1 MITLEAL
8 RMGYKKGQ
16 RKDLPL
22 TVPLSFTAQA
32 GEMTGIVGP
41 NGVGKSTLLRTLARQ
56 QEALGGRIL
65 LQGEPVENF
74 ARHTFARLCSFVP
87 AGHLPVHRLTVY
99 DTVATARYPY
109 TGWQGRLS
117 PEDKEAVRQALEAVQ
132 LSPLQE
138 RQVGELSD
146 GEQQRTLIARALAQE
161 TPMVLL
167 DEPTAF
173 LDIPNRY
180 EVLQTMR
187 EISRQKEKLFIF
199 SSHDLEFLLE
209 TADKI
214 WLIYPGEAFEGSP
227 EDLLKENRF
236 DPLFRNTGI
245 TYEIGRGLLI
255 PHTAGRGCITLAGD
269 PQERRW
275 VEKGLKRAGFT
286 VETDTGVSPGTRHI
300 TLHKGKICLKEKNHD
315 PEHEFYSIYSLIL
328 YLKQSR

>member
-8 RMGYKKGQ
+8 RIGYRKGP

-22 TVPLSFTAQA
+22 TVPLSFTAGT
-32 GEMTGIVGP
+32 GEMVGIVGP

-65 LQGEPVENF
+65 LQGEPVEQF
-74 ARHTFARLCSFVP
+74 ARHAFARLCSFVP

-117 PEDKEAVRQALEAVQ
+117 PADKEAVLQALEAVR
-132 LSPLQE
+132 LSPLQR

-146 GEQQRTLIARALAQE
+146 GERQRTLIARALAQE
-161 TPMVLL
+161 TPLVLL

-187 EISRQKEKLFIF
+187 EISQQKDKLFIF

-227 EDLLKENRF
+227 EDLLRENRF
-236 DPLFRNTGI
+236 NTLFRNTGI
-245 TYEIGRGLLI
+245 TYEIGKGLHI
-255 PHTAGRGCITLAGD
+255 PHPAGRGRITLSGD
-269 PQERRW
+269 PQGTQW
-275 VEKGLKRAGFT
+275 VEKGLERAGFT
-286 VETDTGVSPGTRHI
+286 VMTTDEEPSGTRHI
-300 TLHKGKICLKEKNHD
+300 TVRNKKIQLKEKIPG
-315 PEHEFYSIYSLIL
+315 PEKEFDSIYSLIL
-328 YLKQSR
+328 YLKQT